1 MEYILERQRRRMLL
15 AKKQKN
21 GFVIAMN
28 LYIAKQIAGKSR
40 KFDAYGFSFVWFAV
54 CFESH

>member
-1 MEYILERQRRRMLL
+1 MLL

-40 KFDAYGFSFVWFAV
+40 KFDAYGFFVCLV
-54 CFESH
+54 CSLF